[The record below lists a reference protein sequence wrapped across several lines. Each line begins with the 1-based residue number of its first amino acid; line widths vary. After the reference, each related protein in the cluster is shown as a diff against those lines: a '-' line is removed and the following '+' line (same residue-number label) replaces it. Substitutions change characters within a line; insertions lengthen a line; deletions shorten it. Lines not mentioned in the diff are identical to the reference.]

1 MQAHPF
7 VHREGRIPPG
17 LVAGLIVFVLVIG
30 ALAYYAGRFGRRAP
44 SGSHVQTLPPPAAPV
59 PAAAEDA
66 PTPPDLP
73 PTVTPSLP
81 VVVER
86 GSRSG
91 RVLVEK
97 SSQIIVPVPPAA
109 TTPRP
114 AASPPT
120 PTPEDAGARRQI
132 VVEIVNTPQPLPTP
146 TVPELEQG
154 DEEELEPEE
163 MPEEPEPEPTPGG
176 GNQPGGSPVSI

>member
-1 MQAHPF
+1 VQAHLF
-7 VHREGRIPPG
+7 VDREGRIPPG

-30 ALAYYAGRFGRRAP
+30 ALSYYAGRFGRRAP
-44 SGSHVQTLPPPAAPV
+44 SGSPVEALPPPAAPV
-59 PAAAEDA
+59 PAVLENV

-109 TTPRP
+109 TTSQP
-114 AASPPT
+114 AAFPPT
-120 PTPEDAGARRQI
+120 PTPEDAG
-132 VVEIVNTPQPLPTP
+132 VEIVNTPWPLPTP

-154 DEEELEPEE
+154 DEEEPEE
-163 MPEEPEPEPTPGG
+163 MPEEPEPEPTPDG

>member
-7 VHREGRIPPG
+7 VDREGRIPPG
-17 LVAGLIVFVLVIG
+17 LIAGLIVFVLVIG
-30 ALAYYAGRFGRRAP
+30 ALAYYTGRFGRRGPAVSP
-44 SGSHVQTLPPPAAPV
+44 IENLPPPGAPL
-59 PAAAEDA
+59 PAAAENV
-66 PTPPDLP
+66 PTPADIP

-86 GSRSG
+86 SSRST

-97 SSQIIVPVPPAA
+97 STQITVPIAPLG

-114 AASPPT
+114 GTFRPT
-120 PTPEDAGARRQI
+120 PTPDDAAARRRI
-132 VVEIVNTPQPLPTP
+132 VVEIVNTPRPLPSP

-154 DEEELEPEE
+154 NEEEPEE
-163 MPEEPEPEPTPGG
+163 MPEEPAPEPTPGG
-176 GNQPGGSPVSI
+176 PGQTGGRPVSI

>member
-1 MQAHPF
+1 VQAHPF
-7 VHREGRIPPG
+7 VEREGRIPPG

-30 ALAYYAGRFGRRAP
+30 ALAYSAGRFGRRAP
-44 SGSHVQTLPPPAAPV
+44 SGSPVEALPPPAAPA
-59 PAAAEDA
+59 PAAPENV

-81 VVVER
+81 EVVER

-97 SSQIIVPVPPAA
+97 SSQIIVPVAPAA

-114 AASPPT
+114 AAFPPT

-132 VVEIVNTPQPLPTP
+132 VVEIVNTPPPLPTP

-154 DEEELEPEE
+154 DEEEPQE
-163 MPEEPEPEPTPGG
+163 MPEEPEPEPTPDG